1 MKYQITRELANE
13 IREVI
18 EDSVGYLCHENMVS
32 GECVW
37 TLIECLSQA
46 KLAELED
53 DLTVGR
59 LEKHSKKKAT
69 PASKSDRKTDW

>member
-18 EDSVGYLCHENMVS
+18 EDSVGYLCYENMVS

-46 KLAELED
+46 KLAELEN
-53 DLTVGR
+53 DLTIGR
-59 LEKHSKKKAT
+59 QEKLSKKKAT
-69 PASKSDRKTDW
+69 PATKSDHKSD